1 MKKNLVLL
9 MVFTLQSSDNA
20 LLSSKLVSSKLVF
33 RHKSPNLY
41 DAVRQLD
48 VRQVQRIL
56 AQQSHSEASIRH
68 AQKLLICMKNDGRV
82 TLISEILQNYP
93 CSRL

>member
-20 LLSSKLVSSKLVF
+20 LVYSKLVF